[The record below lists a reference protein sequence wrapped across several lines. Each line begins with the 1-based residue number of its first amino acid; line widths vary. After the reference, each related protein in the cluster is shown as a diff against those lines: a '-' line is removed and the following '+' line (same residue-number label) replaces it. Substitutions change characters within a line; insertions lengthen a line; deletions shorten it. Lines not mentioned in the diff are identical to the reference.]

1 MDGFV
6 RLAIKEYV
14 VWIQDGQC
22 LRIMDDQWINNNRWL
37 FRKWHDTGAKEKRA
51 HVEKYRMRGLNSRP
65 LACEASVITTTPTR
79 PVTFPQRTVFHN
91 KERMIILP
99 TSPPSTR
106 YTTCSCRGAIWTHC
120 PWCVHW
126 SGTWAFSFTDTYWGG
141 STHTQFDA
149 WSLQWSHPPDRCV
162 AIPGSSHTRPC
173 TIQIHSKSPT
183 VSFFF

>member
-1 MDGFV
+1 MIECFV
-6 RLAIKEYV
+6 NQKYNNSLTHWSCRWQWNHLK
-14 VWIQDGQC
+14 QC
-22 LRIMDDQWINNNRWL
+22 KKGKKSNTMNTIETKD
-37 FRKWHDTGAKEKRA
+37 KWR
-51 HVEKYRMRGLNSRP
+51 EKYRMRGLNSRP

-126 SGTWAFSFTDTYWGG
+126 SGPWAFSCTDTYWGG

-183 VSFFF
+183 FSFFF

>member
-1 MDGFV
+1 MIECFV
-6 RLAIKEYV
+6 NQKYNNSLTHWSCRWQWNHPK
-14 VWIQDGQC
+14 QC
-22 LRIMDDQWINNNRWL
+22 KKGKKSNTMNTIETKD
-37 FRKWHDTGAKEKRA
+37 KWR
-51 HVEKYRMRGLNSRP
+51 EKYRMRGLNSRP

-126 SGTWAFSFTDTYWGG
+126 SGPWAFSCTDTYWGG

-183 VSFFF
+183 FSFFF

>member
-1 MDGFV
+1 MIECFV
-6 RLAIKEYV
+6 NQKYNNSLTHWSCRWQWNHLK
-14 VWIQDGQC
+14 QC
-22 LRIMDDQWINNNRWL
+22 KKGKKSNTMNTIETED
-37 FRKWHDTGAKEKRA
+37 KWR
-51 HVEKYRMRGLNSRP
+51 EKYRMRGLNSRP

-126 SGTWAFSFTDTYWGG
+126 SGPWAFSCTDTYWGG

-183 VSFFF
+183 FSFFF